1 MTLIK
6 NLMFVFLENRD
17 RQQKI
22 GNATINKQG
31 KTS

>member
-17 RQQKI
+17 RQKKI
-22 GNATINKQG
+22 VNATINKQG